1 MTNFKKKYFLKKV
14 YKNSTHHFHD
24 RRGLSKELLVKLDLT
39 SSIYTL
45 FLQDNQFQE
54 HFSTFFVGSGLPFG
68 RNSGFIGFILPYNL
82 HRQAKGPITK
92 KYWDH
97 KC

>member
-45 FLQDNQFQE
+45 FHQDNQFAK
-54 HFSTFFVGSGLPFG
+54 HFITFFVGSGMPFG
-68 RNSGFIGFILPYNL
+68 INSGFIGFIHPS
-82 HRQAKGPITK
+82 K
-92 KYWDH
+92 KPT
-97 KC
+97 

>member
-45 FLQDNQFQE
+45 FHQDNQFQNT
-54 HFSTFFVGSGLPFG
+54 SLPSLWGLG
-68 RNSGFIGFILPYNL
+68 CLS
-82 HRQAKGPITK
+82 A
-92 KYWDH
+92 
-97 KC
+97 